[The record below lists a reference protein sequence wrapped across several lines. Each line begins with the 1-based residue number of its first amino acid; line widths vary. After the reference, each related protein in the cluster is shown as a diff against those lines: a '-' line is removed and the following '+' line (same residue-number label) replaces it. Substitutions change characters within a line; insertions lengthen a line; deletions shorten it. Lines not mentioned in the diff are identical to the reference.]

1 MATEEGVHSAKKVSD
16 SFVEQ
21 YFSFLKHHTQ
31 EACRFYV
38 DASVVT
44 RPKPDG
50 TMMSFT
56 SVEAIKEQIL
66 SSDYENTTFEIRS
79 VDSQTSFED
88 GIFIM
93 VVGFLT
99 GKDNL
104 RRKFSQMFYLAHKN
118 QEKPTYDVLN
128 DIFRYVDDDDSTPKS
143 LPVPATEKV
152 KPADE
157 VKKTEKSV
165 NAAVKKNAVAK
176 AAAPLDNGKVN
187 PAEEKA
193 VTAQKPTEPVAPQPE
208 GAKKSFAAIVQSAAH
223 NVAPFQVKAVKSPV
237 QKPKVV
243 EQPRAAGAPQKPASV
258 SNSVKKSNQRIID
271 EPGTAIFV
279 ANLPMN
285 AMPPQLHELFKD
297 FGPIK
302 ENGIQVR
309 SSRGQTNAVC
319 FGFISFESASSVQS
333 VLQAAK
339 NTPFMLADRKLRVKE
354 KEVDYDGSKQG
365 KTRGGSSVSKAQ
377 AQPQA
382 QPQVQPQAQAQS
394 ENGSA
399 APADDGDEFTLV
411 ISRRN
416 RRGGSGGS
424 SESKTQNGS
433 ADGEDE
439 FKPVRRPRNGGR
451 NERRG
456 GGARTGNGDSN
467 QKHSEGRRAP

>member
-1 MATEEGVHSAKKVSD
+1 MATEEGVHSAQKVSA

-21 YFSFLKHHTQ
+21 YFSFLKSHTQ

-66 SSDYENTTFEIRS
+66 SSDYENTTFEIKS

-104 RRKFSQMFYLAHKN
+104 RRKFSQMFYLAHRN
-118 QEKPTYDVLN
+118 QENPTYDVLN

-143 LPVPATEKV
+143 LPATEKV
-152 KPADE
+152 KPAEE

-165 NAAVKKNAVAK
+165 TAAVTKNAVAI
-176 AAAPLDNGKVN
+176 AAAPLDNGKVKRS
-187 PAEEKA
+187 EEKA
-193 VTAQKPTEPVAPQPE
+193 VAAQKPTEPVAETVAPQPK

-223 NVAPFQVKAVKSPV
+223 NVAPFQVKAVKAPV

-243 EQPRAAGAPQKPASV
+243 EKPRAAGAPQKPASV
-258 SNSVKKSNQRIID
+258 SNSVKKSSQRIID

-354 KEVDYDGSKQG
+354 KEVDYDGSKQPSG
-365 KTRGGSSVSKAQ
+365 KTRGGNSVSK
-377 AQPQA
+377 P
-382 QPQVQPQAQAQS
+382 QPQAQAPTQAQA

-399 APADDGDEFTLV
+399 APADEGDEFTLV

-439 FKPVRRPRNGGR
+439 FKPVRSRRNGGR

-456 GGARTGNGDSN
+456 GARTGNGDIN